1 MIPLILAR
9 HLQETEVRL
18 ARREEREVVAEFGE
32 EYARYAS
39 VTLAFFPRVCGATAK
54 NA

>member
-1 MIPLILAR
+1 MIPLMPTR
-9 HLQETEVRL
+9 HLQETEARL

-39 VTLAFFPRVCGATAK
+39 VTPAFFPRVCWAAAR